1 MNVRVRSTNR
11 IRGLWGGPIML
22 VIGLGILFLGLQWR
36 TFTQNQI
43 TTMLTTAG
51 RVVDVV
57 SRTSTSGGER
67 KTYFYPVVEFRTANE
82 EIVRFE
88 SSTGSNPSAYRVGD
102 TVNVRYDPQ
111 TPQSAVI
118 DSWEL
123 WLPSG
128 IFIGVGGFFALM
140 GILALLNALA
150 VLLKWGGLLGLLGI
164 ILLRRRRT

>member
-1 MNVRVRSTNR
+1 
-11 IRGLWGGPIML
+11 
-22 VIGLGILFLGLQWR
+22 
-36 TFTQNQI
+36 
-43 TTMLTTAG
+43 
-51 RVVDVV
+51 
-57 SRTSTSGGER
+57 
-67 KTYFYPVVEFRTANE
+67 YFYPVVEFRTADGE
-82 EIVRFE
+82 SVRFE
-88 SSTGSNPSAYRVGD
+88 GSTGSNPSAYRVGD

-111 TPQSAVI
+111 TPQSALI

-128 IFIGVGGFFALM
+128 IVIGVGGFFALM

>member
-22 VIGLGILFLGLQWR
+22 VIGLGILFLGWQWR
-36 TFTQNQI
+36 TYTQNQI
-43 TTMLTTAG
+43 ATMLPAEG

-57 SRTSTSGGER
+57 SRTKTSGGER
-67 KTYFYPVVEFRTANE
+67 KTNFYPVVEFRTADGE
-82 EIVRFE
+82 SVRFE

-102 TVNVRYDPQ
+102 AVKVRYDPQ

-123 WLPSG
+123 WLPSS
-128 IFIGVGGFFALM
+128 IVIGVGGFFALI
-140 GILALLNALA
+140 GILAILNALA

-164 ILLRRRRT
+164 ILLRRKRG

>member
-43 TTMLTTAG
+43 AAMLTSEG

-57 SRTSTSGGER
+57 SRTKTSGGER
-67 KTYFYPVVEFRTANE
+67 KTYFYPVVEFRTADGE
-82 EIVRFE
+82 SVRFE
-88 SSTGSNPSAYRVGD
+88 SSTGSNPSSYRVGD
-102 TVNVRYDPQ
+102 TVRVRYDPQ
-111 TPQSAVI
+111 TPQSALI

-128 IFIGVGGFFALM
+128 IVIGVGGFFALM